1 MKPWRFSYG
10 GNEGA
15 RNNAEGAIKNNA
27 EDAIKT
33 AAHNRTPVAAGA
45 RIRVLQGSGRK
56 AKRAGQHLRWLLFR
70 RLPLLHA
77 GRAAM
82 VAFNGAR
89 YSHIRILEGDAV
101 NR

>member
-1 MKPWRFSYG
+1 MR
-10 GNEGA
+10 
-15 RNNAEGAIKNNA
+15 AIKNNA
-27 EDAIKT
+27 ENAIKPQRT
-33 AAHNRTPVAAGA
+33 IMRQRQQAPASVFCKDQAARQSARDSIFDGSSFAAC
-45 RIRVLQGSGRK
+45 
-56 AKRAGQHLRWLLFR
+56 
-70 RLPLLHA
+70 PLLHA

>member
-1 MKPWRFSYG
+1 MG
-10 GNEGA
+10 D
-15 RNNAEGAIKNNA
+15 NAESAINMRAIKNNA
-27 EDAIKT
+27 ENAIKT
-33 AAHNRTPVAAGA
+33 AAHDHASAAAGA
-45 RIRVLQGSGRK
+45 RVRVLQGSGRK
-56 AKRAGQHLRWLLFR
+56 AKREGRHLRWLLFR